1 VTDAG
6 SLAIEENARGDVVVL
21 RAAGEVDL
29 TNADTL
35 QQAVEETTAADV
47 VLDVSGLAYV
57 DSSGIRA
64 VERGFRSLRSEQR
77 RLVVVAPPET
87 AAGWTFR
94 VAGFDPAVML
104 ESLDA
109 ALETLASSERR

>member
-1 VTDAG
+1 MTDAA
-6 SLAIEENARGDVVVL
+6 SLAIEQDARGDVVVL

-29 TNADTL
+29 TNADAL
-35 QQAVEETTAADV
+35 QRAVEATTAAAV
-47 VLDVSGLAYV
+47 VLDVSRLAYV

-64 VERGFRSLRSEQR
+64 IERGFRSLRSERR

-109 ALETLASSERR
+109 ALETLASGGRS